1 MTPVDFQHLCR
12 LARLAPDE
20 AHREAIAAQCSAIL
34 AYMDKLA
41 EVDTT
46 GVEPLYSP
54 TVLNESPPSAA
65 APGGG
70 EAEHPVLW
78 EAGAASPTM
87 REDKAERRRTREE
100 ILAGAP
106 ETDGTYFVVPRIVEG
121 K

>member
-1 MTPVDFQHLCR
+1 MTSADFQHLCR

-34 AYMDKLA
+34 AYMDKRA

-46 GVEPLYSP
+46 GVEPLYSTATP
-54 TVLNESPPSAA
+54 AGCLTGDGTAMSQNETC
-65 APGGG
+65 AP
-70 EAEHPVLW
+70 A
-78 EAGAASPTM
+78 M
-87 REDKAERRRTREE
+87 REDVAERRRTREE